1 MLLVMRAGVKR
12 TAKCILWLH
21 IALHAQVGWSSDA
34 CTTEA
39 IVAAADVTV
48 SDGSEFAIESFFQSA
63 NAAAIKHI
71 RDNEQII
78 AVEGPHSWN
87 SIDEEAELGTDFHKQ
102 FALGHQFHALLLH
115 FDEIVIDL
123 KVTEQIAFHGEMRSA
138 TSGDYPYG
146 GVAHLIHGDYE
157 TRPAGLLFEFP
168 ESAAIAVSFD
178 DWREVNG
185 VAMPFHVQIDDS
197 ERIFD
202 YRYSKV
208 DLSAKSPLWFFAAIG
223 APEIDQVQVYRLHR
237 KLLAAHCLGDA
248 DLIAELSAPENL
260 IASRGDLLW
269 ASDIE
274 TRDQFRSVFQ
284 RVDYTE
290 YHDIAMPV
298 VEISQAA
305 DIGWIG
311 VNVRAMGNDI
321 ATGTAFDDQWA
332 WIMLVKKID
341 DVWVHAGNASNHVD

>member
-1 MLLVMRAGVKR
+1 MRSGVRK
-12 TAKCILWLH
+12 TIKCILLLH
-21 IALHAQVGWSSDA
+21 LALHTQFAWSSDA
-34 CTTEA
+34 CSSRA

-48 SDGSEFAIESFFQSA
+48 SDGSEFAIQSFFQSA

-71 RDNEQII
+71 RDSDQII
-78 AVEGPHSWN
+78 AVEGPLSWY
-87 SIDEEAELGTDFHKQ
+87 SVDEEAQLGTDFHNQ

-115 FDEIVIDL
+115 FDEIVTNL
-123 KVTEQIAFHGEMRSA
+123 RLNEQIAFRGDIHSG

-146 GVAHLIHGDYE
+146 GVVHLIQGEEQAH
-157 TRPAGLLFEFP
+157 PAGLLFEFAEP
-168 ESAAIAVSFD
+168 AEIAVSFD
-178 DWREVNG
+178 DWRVVDG
-185 VAMPFHVQIDDS
+185 VEIPFHVQIDDG

-202 YRYSKV
+202 YHYSQV
-208 DLSAKSPLWFFAAIG
+208 DLSAKSPLWFFAATG
-223 APEIDQVQVYRLHR
+223 TPEIDKLQIYRLHR